1 MATVPKPVAITAPT
15 PAQTARVVGP
25 SARVAAVSTSQV
37 DQTDVSTNI
46 AFDAATSGFL
56 QEQQS
61 QTTLH
66 RDGGSRQ
73 RSADPGF
80 DRLFTANTQ
89 VFAEIF
95 EADSKAAATTS
106 GEGAPSRTNKT
117 PVSSVIKTY
126 ENNAL
131 IISGRQHFNGTEFS
145 FNL

>member
-25 SARVAAVSTSQV
+25 SARVASVSTSQV
-37 DQTDVSTNI
+37 DQTDISTNI

-56 QEQQS
+56 QEQS
-61 QTTLH
+61 KTPLN
-66 RDGGSRQ
+66 REEGERR

-95 EADSKAAATTS
+95 EADSKAAAS
-106 GEGAPSRTNKT
+106 SGGEGAPSRSNKT

-126 ENNAL
+126 EDNAL
-131 IISGRQHFNGTEFS
+131 IISGRQHYNGTEFS

>member
-15 PAQTARVVGP
+15 PAQNARVVGP
-25 SARVAAVSTSQV
+25 SARVAAVTTSQV
-37 DQTDVSTNI
+37 DQPDVSTNI

-56 QEQQS
+56 QEQN
-61 QTTLH
+61 QTSLS
-66 RDGGSRQ
+66 RDSDGRQ

-89 VFAEIF
+89 IFAEIF
-95 EADSKAAATTS
+95 EADSKAAAAG
-106 GEGAPSRTNKT
+106 GEGTPSRSNKT

-126 ENNAL
+126 EDNAL

>member
-1 MATVPKPVAITAPT
+1 MATVPKSVAITAPT

-37 DQTDVSTNI
+37 DQTDISTNI

-56 QEQQS
+56 QEKN
-61 QTTLH
+61 QTSLS
-66 RDGGSRQ
+66 RKEGERQ
-73 RSADPGF
+73 RFADPGF

-89 VFAEIF
+89 VFAELF
-95 EADSKAAATTS
+95 EADSKAAAS
-106 GEGAPSRTNKT
+106 SAGEGTPSRSNKT

-126 ENNAL
+126 EDNAL
-131 IISGRQHFNGTEFS
+131 IISGRQHYNGTEFS